1 MRRVEEGREPQRGL
15 LGEGDV
21 DAESPDCDESPG
33 PLLPRDRANN
43 PPPSALSS
51 LELGLIFSH

>member
-33 PLLPRDRANN
+33 PLLPCDRANN